1 MSTED
6 DIANQE
12 GARTLDALIK
22 RALDRS
28 GMTYA
33 TFVRSVTQYA
43 FGSLVVWSETD
54 LERLLLACEAL
65 GLSPVGRDMYAL
77 RQEGNGSAV
86 LLAVGLD
93 GWARIVNR
101 HPAFDGL
108 EFTESPE
115 LLDGVPAW
123 ISCTIHRK
131 DRRAQLTVK
140 EYLCECRRDSSAW
153 QTHPRRML
161 RHKALVQCARLAFEL
176 PTPLGVYDPDE
187 AERVLLSR
195 AGEHVGARD
204 TKPRVAVKATQG
216 KSTQASPT
224 DSSQCTEAVGPSDNN
239 LGKLKMAGSSRTE
252 ELVATLLSRQLRHAS
267 CEAEALNR
275 YA

>member
-6 DIANQE
+6 DIANQA
-12 GARTLDALIK
+12 GARNLDALIK
-22 RALDRS
+22 RALDRF

-33 TFVRSVTQYA
+33 TFVGSVTQYA

-77 RQEGNGSAV
+77 RQEGHGSAV

-123 ISCTIHRK
+123 ISCTIHRQ
-131 DRRAQLTVK
+131 DRRVPLTVK

-161 RHKALVQCARLAFEL
+161 RHKAPVQCARLAFEL
-176 PTPLGVYDPDE
+176 PTPLYVYDPDE

-195 AGEHVGARD
+195 TGEHVGARD
-204 TKPRVAVKATQG
+204 TKLSVAVKAGKG

-224 DSSQCTEAVGPSDNN
+224 DSSQSTEAIGLSDNN
-239 LGKLKMAGSSRTE
+239 LGKLKKAGNSRKE
-252 ELVATLLSRQLRHAS
+252 ELVATLLSRQLRPVS
-267 CEAEALNR
+267 CEAEALNQE
-275 YA
+275 A